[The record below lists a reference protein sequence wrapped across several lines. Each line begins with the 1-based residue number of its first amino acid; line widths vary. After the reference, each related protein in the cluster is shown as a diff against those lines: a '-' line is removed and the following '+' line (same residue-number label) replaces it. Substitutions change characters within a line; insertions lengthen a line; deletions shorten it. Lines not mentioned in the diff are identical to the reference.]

1 MKASIFEPTIFKKN
15 LRRFMPLWLSYFF
28 IWILILSGTII
39 NKGVS
44 EHAYETQSSIANFNR
59 LIEEVARGGSAVI
72 SLGFMILSAVLV
84 FSFMYNENSTVFT
97 SSLPLKRENLFL
109 TSVASGILPII
120 FANILI
126 FMLMLALSSSM
137 EIKIAG
143 ALLYWLKASTLISV
157 GYYGLAVLCCNV
169 SGSAAASILIYA
181 ILNFVAVVVY
191 AAYNFVAQL
200 FLFGFVAEGLPEA
213 FITNL
218 SPPVKLFLGPVF
230 GLFEERVSSNLYLW
244 IFALLAVVF
253 IIISALFFKKRK
265 METAGEFISQSCL
278 RPVFRVCMG
287 LGSALVLGVILYSIF
302 FGNLRGGVSFTLF
315 LICAL
320 TAAAVGY
327 YVGEALLEK
336 KLDCFKNKKSN
347 FMFLGVSLVIIA
359 FVLCLKLDVLG
370 YEKRIPMPENVKSF
384 SISARGPEL
393 KDCEN
398 IEVINEAIELHKILV
413 ESEAESFEKDD
424 EIQFYIELNYEL
436 KDGSKLA
443 REYRFYYDPN
453 GSYEDLPKS
462 LKAMERFINLK
473 PIVLERLK
481 LDFKNMKETYAYIE
495 LDFLFEN
502 RIEKHEQFSEEWGM
516 KRFRDFYENAVMKDA
531 ENGNIG
537 HLSILHDEKA
547 LGNYYD
553 CSVFLSYVII
563 EKDDGD
569 SPQKFYRH
577 WSIRPE
583 RNSEYTLAWLKERGI
598 EPTLCAERKN
608 WEKDYSNYYDYL
620 FWYN

>member
-28 IWILILSGTII
+28 IWILILSGNII
-39 NKGVS
+39 NLGMSKLS
-44 EHAYETQSSIANFNR
+44 FETQSSFSSFVELMKA
-59 LIEEVARGGSAVI
+59 VSQGGSGAI
-72 SLGFMILSAVLV
+72 SFVFMMLSAFLV
-84 FSFMYNENSTVFT
+84 FSFMHSENSTVFM
-97 SSLPLKRENLFL
+97 SSLPLKRENVFW
-109 TSVASGILPII
+109 TTVASGIIPII
-120 FANILI
+120 IANILI
-126 FMLMLALSSSM
+126 FLLMLLLSLSM
-137 EIKIAG
+137 ELKIAG

-169 SGSAAASILIYA
+169 SGNAIASIILYA
-181 ILNFVAVVVY
+181 IFNFVAVVVY
-191 AAYNFVAQL
+191 AAYSFVAQL
-200 FLFGFVAEGLPEA
+200 FLYGFTAQGLPEA
-213 FITNL
+213 FITKF
-218 SPPVKLFLGPVF
+218 SPPVMLVLGPLF
-230 GLFEERVSSNLYLW
+230 GLQGEYASSELYLVLFSLVAIAL
-244 IFALLAVVF
+244 IF
-253 IIISALFFKKRK
+253 ISSFFYKKRK

-302 FGNLRGGVSFTLF
+302 FGNLRGGASFTLF
-315 LICAL
+315 LLCAL
-320 TAAAVGY
+320 ISAAAGY

-347 FMFLGVSLVIIA
+347 LMFLGVSLVIIA
-359 FVLCLKLDVLG
+359 FVLCLKLDVFG

-393 KDCEN
+393 KDCDN
-398 IEVINEAIELHKILV
+398 IEVIEEAIELHKILV
-413 ESEAESFEKDD
+413 ENEAESLEKDD
-424 EIQFYIELNYEL
+424 RIQFYIDINYEL

-443 REYRFYYDPN
+443 REYRFYYNPK
-453 GSYEDLPKS
+453 GSYEDLPEA
-462 LKAMERFINLK
+462 LKATERFINLK
-473 PIVLERLK
+473 PLVLERLK
-481 LDFKNMKETYAYIE
+481 LDFKNMQETYAYIE

-502 RIEKHEQFSEEWGM
+502 RIEKHEQYSEEWGM

-553 CSVFLSYVII
+553 CSIWFSYMINEEDERGV
-563 EKDDGD
+563 
-569 SPQKFYRH
+569 SQKFYRH

-583 RNSEYTLAWLKERGI
+583 RNSEYTLAWLKEQGI
-598 EPTLCAERKN
+598 EPTLCIERKN

>member
-28 IWILILSGTII
+28 IWILILSGNII
-39 NKGVS
+39 NLGMSKLS
-44 EHAYETQSSIANFNR
+44 FETQSSFSSFVELMKA
-59 LIEEVARGGSAVI
+59 VSQGGSGAI
-72 SLGFMILSAVLV
+72 SFVFMMLSAFLV
-84 FSFMYNENSTVFT
+84 FSFMYSENSTVFM
-97 SSLPLKRENLFL
+97 SSLPLKRENVFW
-109 TSVASGILPII
+109 TTATSGIIPII
-120 FANILI
+120 IANILI
-126 FMLMLALSSSM
+126 FLLMLLLSLSM
-137 EIKIAG
+137 ELKIAG

-169 SGSAAASILIYA
+169 SGNAIASIILYA
-181 ILNFVAVVVY
+181 IFNFVAVVVY

-200 FLFGFVAEGLPEA
+200 FLFGFAAEGLPET
-213 FITNL
+213 FITKL
-218 SPPVKLFLGPVF
+218 SPPVMLILDPLFDF
-230 GLFEERVSSNLYLW
+230 REEYTSNQSYLI
-244 IFALLAVVF
+244 IFALVAIAF
-253 IIISALFFKKRK
+253 ILISALFFKKRK

-302 FGNLRGGVSFTLF
+302 FGNLRGGASFTLF
-315 LICAL
+315 LLCAL
-320 TAAAVGY
+320 ISAAVGY

-347 FMFLGVSLVIIA
+347 LMFLGVSLVIIA
-359 FVLCLKLDVLG
+359 FVLCLKLDVFG
-370 YEKRIPMPENVKSF
+370 YEKRIPAPENVKSF

-393 KDCEN
+393 NDCEDV
-398 IEVINEAIELHKILV
+398 EVINEAIELHKILV
-413 ESEAESFEKDD
+413 ENEAESLEKDD
-424 EIQFYIELNYEL
+424 RIQFYIDINYEL

-453 GSYEDLPKS
+453 GSYEELPES
-462 LKAMERFINLK
+462 LKATERFINLK
-473 PIVLERLK
+473 PLVLERLK
-481 LDFKNMKETYAYIE
+481 LDFKNMQETYAYIE

-502 RIEKHEQFSEEWGM
+502 RIEKHEQYSEEWGM

-553 CSVFLSYVII
+553 CSIWFSYMINEEDERGV
-563 EKDDGD
+563 
-569 SPQKFYRH
+569 SQKFYRH

-583 RNSEYTLAWLKERGI
+583 LNSEYTLAWLKEQGI
-598 EPTLCAERKN
+598 EPTLCIERKN

>member
-39 NKGVS
+39 NTGMS
-44 EHAYETQSSIANFNR
+44 ELALETQSSIANFNR
-59 LIEEVARGGSAVI
+59 LIEEVARGGAAVI

-84 FSFMYNENSTVFT
+84 FSFMHNENSTVFV
-97 SSLPLKRENLFL
+97 SSLPLKRENVFW
-109 TSVASGILPII
+109 TTVASGIIPII
-120 FANILI
+120 IANILI
-126 FMLMLALSSSM
+126 FLLMLLLSLSM
-137 EIKIAG
+137 ELKIAG

-169 SGSAAASILIYA
+169 SGNAIASIILYA
-181 ILNFVAVVVY
+181 IFNFVAVVVY
-191 AAYNFVAQL
+191 AAYSFVAQL
-200 FLFGFVAEGLPEA
+200 FLYGFAAEGLPET
-213 FITNL
+213 FITKL
-218 SPPVKLFLGPVF
+218 SPPVMLVLGPLF
-230 GLFEERVSSNLYLW
+230 GLREEYASSELYLVLFSLVAIAL
-244 IFALLAVVF
+244 IF
-253 IIISALFFKKRK
+253 ISSFFYKKRK

-302 FGNLRGGVSFTLF
+302 FGNLRGGASFTLF
-315 LICAL
+315 LLCAL
-320 TAAAVGY
+320 ISAAAGY

-347 FMFLGVSLVIIA
+347 LMFLGVSLVIIA
-359 FVLCLKLDVLG
+359 FVLCLKLDVFG

-393 KDCEN
+393 KDCDN
-398 IEVINEAIELHKILV
+398 IEVIEEAIELHKILV
-413 ESEAESFEKDD
+413 ENEAESLEKDD
-424 EIQFYIELNYEL
+424 RIQFYIDINYEL

-443 REYRFYYDPN
+443 REYRFYYNPK
-453 GSYEDLPKS
+453 GSYEDLPEA
-462 LKAMERFINLK
+462 LKATERFINLK
-473 PIVLERLK
+473 PLVLERLK
-481 LDFKNMKETYAYIE
+481 LDFKNMQETYAYIE

-502 RIEKHEQFSEEWGM
+502 RIEKHEQYSEEWGM

-553 CSVFLSYVII
+553 CSIWFSYLI
-563 EKDDGD
+563 EEEDERGV
-569 SPQKFYRH
+569 SQKFYRH

-583 RNSEYTLAWLKERGI
+583 RNSEYTLAWLKEQGI
-598 EPTLCAERKN
+598 EPTLCIERKN

>member
-28 IWILILSGTII
+28 IWILILSGNII
-39 NKGVS
+39 NLGMSKLS
-44 EHAYETQSSIANFNR
+44 FETQSSFSSFVELMKA
-59 LIEEVARGGSAVI
+59 VSQGGSGAI
-72 SLGFMILSAVLV
+72 SFVFMMLSAFLV
-84 FSFMYNENSTVFT
+84 FSFMYSENSTVFM
-97 SSLPLKRENLFL
+97 SSLPIKRENVFW
-109 TSVASGILPII
+109 TTAASGIIPII
-120 FANILI
+120 IANILI
-126 FMLMLALSSSM
+126 FLLMLLLSLSM
-137 EIKIAG
+137 ELKIAG

-169 SGSAAASILIYA
+169 SGNAIASIILYA
-181 ILNFVAVVVY
+181 IFNFVAVVVY

-200 FLFGFVAEGLPEA
+200 FLFGFAAEGLPET
-213 FITNL
+213 FITKL
-218 SPPVKLFLGPVF
+218 SPPVMLILDPLFGF
-230 GLFEERVSSNLYLW
+230 REEYTSNQSYLI
-244 IFALLAVVF
+244 IFALVAIAF
-253 IIISALFFKKRK
+253 ILISALFFKKRK

-302 FGNLRGGVSFTLF
+302 FGNLRGGASFTLF
-315 LICAL
+315 LLCAL
-320 TAAAVGY
+320 ISAAVGY

-347 FMFLGVSLVIIA
+347 LMFLGVSLVIIA
-359 FVLCLKLDVLG
+359 FVLCLKLDVFG
-370 YEKRIPMPENVKSF
+370 YEKRIPAPENVKSF

-393 KDCEN
+393 NDCEDV
-398 IEVINEAIELHKILV
+398 EVINEAIELHKILV
-413 ESEAESFEKDD
+413 ENEAESLEKDD
-424 EIQFYIELNYEL
+424 RIQFYIDINYEL

-443 REYRFYYDPN
+443 REYRFYYDPK
-453 GSYEDLPKS
+453 GSYEDLPES
-462 LKAMERFINLK
+462 LKATERFINLK
-473 PIVLERLK
+473 PLVLERLK
-481 LDFKNMKETYAYIE
+481 LDFKNMQETYAYIE

-502 RIEKHEQFSEEWGM
+502 RIEKHEQYSEEWGM

-553 CSVFLSYVII
+553 CSIWFSYMINEEDERGV
-563 EKDDGD
+563 
-569 SPQKFYRH
+569 SQKFYRH
-577 WSIRPE
+577 WGIRPE
-583 RNSEYTLAWLKERGI
+583 RNSEHTLAWLKEQGI
-598 EPTLCAERKN
+598 EPTLCIERKN

>member
-39 NKGVS
+39 NTGMS
-44 EHAYETQSSIANFNR
+44 ELALETQSSIANFNR
-59 LIEEVARGGSAVI
+59 LIEEVARGGAAVI

-84 FSFMYNENSTVFT
+84 FSFMHNENSTVFV
-97 SSLPLKRENLFL
+97 SSLPLKRENVFW
-109 TSVASGILPII
+109 TTVASGIIPII
-120 FANILI
+120 IANILI
-126 FMLMLALSSSM
+126 FLLMLLLSLSM
-137 EIKIAG
+137 ELKIAG

-169 SGSAAASILIYA
+169 SGNAIASIILYA
-181 ILNFVAVVVY
+181 IFNFVAVVVY
-191 AAYNFVAQL
+191 AAHSFVAQL
-200 FLFGFVAEGLPEA
+200 FLYGFTAQGLPEA
-213 FITNL
+213 FITKF
-218 SPPVKLFLGPVF
+218 SPPVMLVLGPLF
-230 GLFEERVSSNLYLW
+230 GLQGEYASSELYLVLFSLVAIAL
-244 IFALLAVVF
+244 IF
-253 IIISALFFKKRK
+253 ISSFFYKKRK

-302 FGNLRGGVSFTLF
+302 FGNLRGGASFTLF
-315 LICAL
+315 LLCAL
-320 TAAAVGY
+320 ISAAAGY

-347 FMFLGVSLVIIA
+347 LMFLGVSLVIIA
-359 FVLCLKLDVLG
+359 FVLCLKLDVFG

-393 KDCEN
+393 KDCDN
-398 IEVINEAIELHKILV
+398 IEVIEEAIELHKILV
-413 ESEAESFEKDD
+413 ENEAESLEKDD
-424 EIQFYIELNYEL
+424 RIQFYIDINYEL

-443 REYRFYYDPN
+443 REYRFYYNPK
-453 GSYEDLPKS
+453 GSYEDLPEA
-462 LKAMERFINLK
+462 LKATERFINLK
-473 PIVLERLK
+473 PLVLERLK
-481 LDFKNMKETYAYIE
+481 LDFKNMQETYAYIE

-502 RIEKHEQFSEEWGM
+502 RIEKHEQYSEEWGM

-553 CSVFLSYVII
+553 CSIWFSYLI
-563 EKDDGD
+563 EEEDERGV
-569 SPQKFYRH
+569 SQKFYRH

-583 RNSEYTLAWLKERGI
+583 RNSEYTLAWLKEQGI
-598 EPTLCAERKN
+598 EPTLCIERKN

>member
-1 MKASIFEPTIFKKN
+1 
-15 LRRFMPLWLSYFF
+15 MPLWLSYFF

-39 NKGVS
+39 NTGMS
-44 EHAYETQSSIANFNR
+44 ELALETQSSIANFNR
-59 LIEEVARGGSAVI
+59 LIEEVARGGAAVI

-84 FSFMYNENSTVFT
+84 FSFMHNENSTVFV
-97 SSLPLKRENLFL
+97 SSLPLKRENVFW
-109 TSVASGILPII
+109 TTVASGIIPII
-120 FANILI
+120 IANIII
-126 FMLMLALSSSM
+126 FLLMLLLSSSM
-137 EIKIAG
+137 ELKIAG

-169 SGSAAASILIYA
+169 SGNAIASIILYA
-181 ILNFVAVVVY
+181 IFNFVAVVVY
-191 AAYNFVAQL
+191 AAYSFVAQL
-200 FLFGFVAEGLPEA
+200 FLYGFTAQGLPEA
-213 FITNL
+213 FITKF
-218 SPPVKLFLGPVF
+218 SPSVMLVLGPLF
-230 GLFEERVSSNLYLW
+230 GLREEYASSELYLVLFSLVAIAL
-244 IFALLAVVF
+244 IF
-253 IIISALFFKKRK
+253 ISSFFYKNRK

-302 FGNLRGGVSFTLF
+302 FGNLRGGASFTLF
-315 LICAL
+315 LLCAL
-320 TAAAVGY
+320 ISAAVGY

-347 FMFLGVSLVIIA
+347 LMFLGVSLVIIV
-359 FVLCLKLDVLG
+359 FVLCLKLDVFG
-370 YEKRIPMPENVKSF
+370 YEKRIPAPENVKSF

-393 KDCEN
+393 KDCDN
-398 IEVINEAIELHKILV
+398 IEVIEEAIELHKILV
-413 ESEAESFEKDD
+413 ENEAESLEKDD
-424 EIQFYIELNYEL
+424 RIQFYIDINYEL

-453 GSYEDLPKS
+453 GSYEDLPES
-462 LKAMERFINLK
+462 LKATERFINLK
-473 PIVLERLK
+473 PLVLERLK
-481 LDFKNMKETYAYIE
+481 LDFKNIQETYAYIE

-502 RIEKHEQFSEEWGM
+502 RIEKHEQYSEEWGM

-553 CSVFLSYVII
+553 CSIWFSYLI
-563 EKDDGD
+563 EEEDERGV
-569 SPQKFYRH
+569 SQKFYRH
-577 WSIRPE
+577 WGIRPE
-583 RNSEYTLAWLKERGI
+583 RNSEYTLAWLKEQGI

>member
-39 NKGVS
+39 NTGMS
-44 EHAYETQSSIANFNR
+44 ELALETQSSIANFNR
-59 LIEEVARGGSAVI
+59 LIEEVARGGAAVI

-84 FSFMYNENSTVFT
+84 FSFMHNENSTVFV
-97 SSLPLKRENLFL
+97 SSLPLKRENVFW
-109 TSVASGILPII
+109 TTVASGITPII
-120 FANILI
+120 IANILI
-126 FMLMLALSSSM
+126 FLLMLLLSSSM
-137 EIKIAG
+137 ELKIAG

-169 SGSAAASILIYA
+169 SGNAIASIILYA
-181 ILNFVAVVVY
+181 IFNFVAVVVY
-191 AAYNFVAQL
+191 AAYSFVAQL
-200 FLFGFVAEGLPEA
+200 FLYGFTAQGLPET
-213 FITNL
+213 FITKL
-218 SPPVKLFLGPVF
+218 SPPVMLVLGPLF
-230 GLFEERVSSNLYLW
+230 GLREEYASSELYLVLFSLVAIAL
-244 IFALLAVVF
+244 IF
-253 IIISALFFKKRK
+253 ISSFFYKKRK

-287 LGSALVLGVILYSIF
+287 LGSALVLGVIIYSIF
-302 FGNLRGGVSFTLF
+302 FGSLKGGASLTLF

-320 TAAAVGY
+320 ISAAAGY

-347 FMFLGVSLVIIA
+347 LMFLGVSLVIIA
-359 FVLCLKLDVLG
+359 FVLCLKLDVFG
-370 YEKRIPMPENVKSF
+370 YEKRIPAPENVKSF

-393 KDCEN
+393 KDCDN
-398 IEVINEAIELHKILV
+398 IEVIEEAIELHKILV
-413 ESEAESFEKDD
+413 ESEAESLEKDD
-424 EIQFYIELNYEL
+424 RIQFYIDINYEL

-453 GSYEDLPKS
+453 GSYEDLPES
-462 LKAMERFINLK
+462 LKATERFINLK
-473 PIVLERLK
+473 PLVLERLK
-481 LDFKNMKETYAYIE
+481 LDFKNMQETYAYIE

-502 RIEKHEQFSEEWGM
+502 RIEKHEQYSEEWGM

-553 CSVFLSYVII
+553 CSIWFSYMINEEDERGV
-563 EKDDGD
+563 
-569 SPQKFYRH
+569 SQKSYRH
-577 WSIRPE
+577 WGIRPE
-583 RNSEYTLAWLKERGI
+583 RSSEYTLAWLKEQGI